1 MADFRR
7 SDFFKEK
14 QLREIFK
21 DGKYVLQGDFPED
34 QVDNDMNQKYQF
46 SIPPQPFQGDPDADI
61 WVLLTNPGYTSGVGN
76 GIYGDNIAYRDSM
89 GVREIDDKRELRLK
103 ACRAQLKFDPAGKYH
118 NYVLNDEFKGTYSG
132 TKWFLERFVG
142 KTKLLCSEADKKL
155 FESVAN
161 TDQFPEEYWRKIDRR
176 FFLLQI
182 HGYASKGYEAPDYF
196 PHMEY
201 NKALLRW
208 GIGAGKVIVIARGI
222 RYWQKVI
229 ESMEHDDA
237 KIFVMLNNR
246 NSSFSGN
253 NLVRYAEWKQSQLI
267 LRIAGSKVERD
278 LESALG

>member
-1 MADFRR
+1 
-7 SDFFKEK
+7 
-14 QLREIFK
+14 
-21 DGKYVLQGDFPED
+21 
-34 QVDNDMNQKYQF
+34 
-46 SIPPQPFQGDPDADI
+46 
-61 WVLLTNPGYTSGVGN
+61 
-76 GIYGDNIAYRDSM
+76 M
-89 GVREIDDKRELRLK
+89 GVREIDDNRELRLK
-103 ACRAQLKFDPAGKYH
+103 ACRAQLKFEPTGKYH

-155 FESVAN
+155 FESVAD
-161 TDQFPEEYWRKIDRR
+161 TEQFPEEYWRKIDRR

-182 HGYASKGYEAPDYF
+182 HGYASRGYEASDYF

-208 GIGAGKVIVIARGI
+208 GIGAGKVIVKARSI

-237 KIFVMLNNR
+237 KIFVMLNHR
-246 NSSFSGN
+246 NSSFTGN

-267 LRIAGSKVERD
+267 LTIAGSKVKQD